1 MGKKVE
7 KEKGRN
13 FMSKK
18 KKVVAVAAILSA
30 VTDTPVKPEV
40 AMTGEITLRGR
51 VLPIGGLKE
60 KMLAAKLAGIRTIL
74 VPKKNEP
81 DVEEIDDEIKQGM
94 KICFV
99 EKMEQV
105 IKEAFV

>member
-1 MGKKVE
+1 
-7 KEKGRN
+7 
-13 FMSKK
+13 
-18 KKVVAVAAILSA
+18 
-30 VTDTPVKPEV
+30 
-40 AMTGEITLRGR
+40 
-51 VLPIGGLKE
+51 
-60 KMLAAKLAGIRTIL
+60 MLAAKLAGIKTIL